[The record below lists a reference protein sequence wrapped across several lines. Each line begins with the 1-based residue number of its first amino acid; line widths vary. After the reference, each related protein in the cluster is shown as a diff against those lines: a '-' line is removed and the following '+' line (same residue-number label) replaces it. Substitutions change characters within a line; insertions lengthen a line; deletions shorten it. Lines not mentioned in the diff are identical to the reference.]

1 MSSQSRLCS
10 SLAALCH
17 DPLSLLQRLR
27 FQNQLLAILRL
38 ESPPEGFQNA
48 GGTVLQKVGRSS
60 GRSHQLPPMTPRL
73 SAPLAPRPSPGS
85 ARSSCIGSGRCPWRD
100 RGLSG
105 IFEAAAIP
113 VLFDQRDLL
122 LHPQLPPR

>member
-38 ESPPEGFQNA
+38 ESPPEELDPGVVPSTSLGVGNPHPFVQQQLLQPQVA
-48 GGTVLQKVGRSS
+48 GVDRVPVVVDHYARKVLAQ
-60 GRSHQLPPMTPRL
+60 RSHLLLETTQ
-73 SAPLAPRPSPGS
+73 GS
-85 ARSSCIGSGRCPWRD
+85 ERQGAVATRSYR
-100 RGLSG
+100 
-105 IFEAAAIP
+105 EAARPATLDI
-113 VLFDQRDLL
+113 
-122 LHPQLPPR
+122 